1 MTRSGADAGSYE
13 PGKRSSLFAKT
24 GEKELRAGLGRLADD
39 LRTGRWHDNHADLLR
54 LGSLDVGYS
63 LAIAEL

>member
-1 MTRSGADAGSYE
+1 M
-13 PGKRSSLFAKT
+13 
-24 GEKELRAGLGRLADD
+24 RAGLGRLADD